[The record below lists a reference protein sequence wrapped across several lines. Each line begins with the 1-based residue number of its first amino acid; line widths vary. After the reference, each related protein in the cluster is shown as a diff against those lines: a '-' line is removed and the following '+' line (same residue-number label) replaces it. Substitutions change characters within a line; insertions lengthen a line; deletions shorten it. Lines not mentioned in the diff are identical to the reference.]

1 MTDTSH
7 PNPNLVEARALT
19 RVFSSRASLFGKRRS
34 MAAVSSVDLDVP
46 RGQVTGV
53 VGESGCGKSTLA
65 RLVLRLIEASSGSVH
80 FDGTDLASLPA
91 SGLRTLRRRMQMVF
105 QGSGFKPQPAT
116 TDRHGSNAFRVRTLC
131 LVSLALNCL
140 RVSTIRAR
148 C

>member
-105 QGSGFKPQPAT
+105 SGP
-116 TDRHGSNAFRVRTLC
+116 LC
-131 LVSLALNCL
+131 LD
-140 RVSTIRAR
+140 
-148 C
+148 